1 MIIYLTLLS
10 TKRTMVGIGLAG
22 LMLVASCGSNSSDVR
37 VQPVTSAATIAT
49 PASEP
54 RDQGAPTTIQPN
66 SEPVELPFAPANRV
80 GGGLLVAK
88 YLAGG
93 LANIED
99 CLPELV
105 RDWELEPVI
114 GQRCATGDFDGDSLD
129 ELIFVVSI
137 SGHPVGPGDVWF
149 FDDEAN
155 GYQLL
160 TSARALANEIL
171 SGINIEATIDLT
183 GDGAAEAV
191 ISTQICDG
199 ERCTVSFVIASAHRG
214 FDIED
219 MSPDNFVVL
228 ATEGLTF
235 EDGNNDQLIDLLVQ
249 QKVDPENPTEG
260 PQRGTTHII
269 SWSGLRF
276 RANEIPDPAEF
287 LFHTI
292 VDADEAYRT
301 GDFELAIELYLQAA
315 DDVSLRDWKAELGG
329 RPSRTELQPY
339 ALFRAALGSHRQ
351 GHPDTALLLLHRAST
366 EHQDSLHGLAAEIYL
381 QAIEN
386 GKSLS
391 DACTETESYL
401 HRLESVHLDIWNYG
415 LANPSHDISSLCR

>member
-1 MIIYLTLLS
+1 MA
-10 TKRTMVGIGLAG
+10 GIGSAV
-22 LMLVASCGSNSSDVR
+22 LMLIAACSSNSSDVR
-37 VQPVTSAATIAT
+37 VQPATSATKISTA
-49 PASEP
+49 ASEL
-54 RDQGAPTTIQPN
+54 DAQDAPPTIQAAT
-66 SEPVELPFAPANRV
+66 EPVELPFAPVNRV

-105 RDWELEPVI
+105 RDWELEPLI
-114 GQRCATGDFDGDSLD
+114 GLRCATGDFDGDGFD
-129 ELIFVVSI
+129 ELVFAVSI
-137 SGHPVGPGDVWF
+137 SGDPVGPGDVWF

-171 SGINIEATIDLT
+171 SGINIEAATDLT
-183 GDGAAEAV
+183 GDGAPEAV
-191 ISTQICDG
+191 ISTQVCDG
-199 ERCTVSFVIASAHRG
+199 ARCTINFVIASAHRG

-219 MSPDNFVVL
+219 MSPNNFIVL
-228 ATEGLTF
+228 STEGLTF
-235 EDGNNDQLIDLLVQ
+235 EDGNNDQLIDLLVRQ
-249 QKVDPENPTEG
+249 QVATEDATEG

-276 RANEIPDPAEF
+276 RANEIPDPPEF
-287 LFHTI
+287 LFHAI

-301 GDFELAIELYLQAA
+301 GDFELAIARYLQTA
-315 DDVSLRDWKAELGG
+315 DDITLRDWKAELGG
-329 RPSRTELQPY
+329 RPGRSELQPY
-339 ALFRAALGSHRQ
+339 ALFRAALGSQRQ
-351 GHPDTALLLLHRAST
+351 GHAETALLLLHRAST

-401 HRLESVHLDIWNYG
+401 HRLESVHLDIWDYG